1 MKIENVILNDNIQ
14 RALDEM
20 GFVEGTQ
27 IQQEAI
33 PVILEGKDIV
43 GQSNTGTGKTA
54 AFGIPILEKI
64 DREVKM
70 PQAIVLLP
78 TRELAVQVANEFRK
92 YGKYMDGIKTVTV
105 YGGADIREQINKLK
119 SGAQIIVGTP
129 GRVIDLIDRH
139 VIKLNELKMAV
150 LDEADEMLKMGFRE
164 DIELILSKIDH
175 PVQTL
180 LFSATIPDAMKNIIK
195 KFLNNPV
202 SVKVLR
208 EGITAKEVKQSYFL
222 VKHSDKVEALARLID
237 TYTPRLTLVFC
248 NTKKSVDE
256 LYDEL
261 IERGYNCDKMHG
273 DIKQSQRIDTL
284 NKFNNGLIEIL
295 IATDVAAR
303 GLDIKEVDLVINY
316 EVPSKEDYYVH
327 RIGRTGRAGK
337 EGASFTLASAKEMKK
352 IENIERYTKKDIR
365 KRTIPTVDKVNEVK
379 QDKFIRNIVEVI
391 EKEDLGENRELAGR
405 LMSQGYDAE
414 TLIAAMMK
422 KLVKFDY
429 SEERD
434 LNEVIPERKKSTRK
448 TSRNLEDTVRF
459 HVNVG
464 KKQGIRPGDILGA
477 VAGEC
482 DIPGSD
488 IGEIEVLENFS
499 FFNAA
504 TEHQH
509 RILKR
514 MAGAQIKGQNVAV
527 ELSKEKKSKSMREK
541 SHDNWSRKKSEKS
554 RKKYWQELIVGNI
567 IWKMNCDGLSKIA
580 TATKRGKI
588 RWELPLHDCL
598 KTNPELRLKALVVRS
613 WYGCLKS
620 VEK

>member
-20 GFVEGTQ
+20 GFEECTQ

-33 PVILEGKDIV
+33 PVILDGKDIV

-64 DREVKM
+64 DKNIRM

-105 YGGADIREQINKLK
+105 YGGADIRDQINKLK
-119 SGAQIIVGTP
+119 GGAQIIVGTP
-129 GRVIDLIDRH
+129 GRIIDLIDRR
-139 VIKLNELKMAV
+139 VIKLGELTMAV

-164 DIELILSKIDH
+164 DIELILGKIDH
-175 PVQTL
+175 KVQTS
-180 LFSATIPDAMKNIIK
+180 LFSATIPDVMKNIIK

-202 SVKVLR
+202 SIKVLR

-222 VKHSDKVEALARLID
+222 VKHSDKVEALSRLID
-237 TYTPRLTLVFC
+237 TYTPKLTVVFC
-248 NTKKSVDE
+248 NTKRSVDE
-256 LYDEL
+256 LYDRLVE
-261 IERGYNCDKMHG
+261 IGYNCDKIHG

-284 NKFNNGLIEIL
+284 NRFNNGLIEIL

-303 GLDIKEVDLVINY
+303 GLDIKEVECVINY
-316 EVPSKEDYYVH
+316 EVPIKEDYYVH

-337 EGASFTLASAKEMKK
+337 EGASFTLVTAKEMRKL
-352 IENIERYTKKDIR
+352 ENIEKYTKKSIR

-379 QDKFIRNIVEVI
+379 KDKFIRNIVEVI
-391 EKEDLGENRELAGR
+391 EKEDLGENRELAEK
-405 LMSQGYDAE
+405 LMSQDYDAE
-414 TLIAAMMK
+414 TLIAAMIK
-422 KLVKFDY
+422 KLVRFDY
-429 SEERD
+429 SQERD
-434 LNEVIPERKKSTRK
+434 LNDVVPERRKSSRGGRK
-448 TSRNLEDTVRF
+448 SIGDTERF
-459 HVNVG
+459 HVNAG

-488 IGEIEVLENFS
+488 IAEIEVLENYS
-499 FFNAA
+499 FFNVAS
-504 TEHQH
+504 EHKN

-514 MAGAQIKGQNVAV
+514 MDGAQIKGQNVVV
-527 ELSKEKKSKSMREK
+527 ELSKEKR
-541 SHDNWSRKKSEKS
+541 SRNSRDKKNKDKWFGKKS
-554 RKKYWQELIVGNI
+554 RKK
-567 IWKMNCDGLSKIA
+567 
-580 TATKRGKI
+580 
-588 RWELPLHDCL
+588 
-598 KTNPELRLKALVVRS
+598 
-613 WYGCLKS
+613 
-620 VEK
+620 

>member
-14 RALDEM
+14 KALDEM
-20 GFVEGTQ
+20 GFEEGTQ

-33 PVILEGKDIV
+33 PLILEGKDII

-64 DREVKM
+64 DSNIKM

-92 YGKYMDGIKTVTV
+92 YGKYMESIKTVTV
-105 YGGADIREQINKLK
+105 YGGADIREQITKLK
-119 SGAQIIVGTP
+119 GGAQIIVGTP
-129 GRVIDLIDRH
+129 GRVIDLIDRN
-139 VIKLNELKMAV
+139 VIKLSELKLAV

-175 PVQTL
+175 KVQTL

-202 SVKVLR
+202 SVKVMR
-208 EGITAKEVKQSYFL
+208 EGITAKEVKQSYFM
-222 VKHSDKVEALARLID
+222 VKHSDKVDALARLVD
-237 TYTPRLTLVFC
+237 TYTPRLALVFC
-248 NTKKSVDE
+248 NTKKSVDD

-337 EGASFTLASAKEMKK
+337 EGASFTLVSSKEMKK
-352 IENIERYTKKDIR
+352 IESIERYTKKDIR

-379 QDKFIRNIVEVI
+379 QDKFIRNIVDVI
-391 EKEDLGENRELAGR
+391 EKEDLGGNRELAGR
-405 LMSQGYDAE
+405 LMAQGYDAE

-422 KLVKFDY
+422 KLVKFDR

-434 LNEVIPERKKSTRK
+434 LNEVIAERKKFTRSS
-448 TSRNLEDTVRF
+448 SRNLENTVRF
-459 HVNVG
+459 HVNLG

-488 IGEIEVLENFS
+488 IGEIEVLENYS

-504 TEHQH
+504 SEHQH
-509 RILKR
+509 KILKK
-514 MAGAQIKGQNVAV
+514 MASAQIKGQNVAI
-527 ELSKEKKSKSMREK
+527 ELSKEKKKAPREK
-541 SHDNWSRKKSEKS
+541 SGENNWSKEKSSDNNWSRKKP
-554 RKKYWQELIVGNI
+554 RKKY
-567 IWKMNCDGLSKIA
+567 
-580 TATKRGKI
+580 
-588 RWELPLHDCL
+588 
-598 KTNPELRLKALVVRS
+598 
-613 WYGCLKS
+613 
-620 VEK
+620 

>member
-20 GFVEGTQ
+20 GFEEGTQ

-33 PVILEGKDIV
+33 PVILEGKDII

-64 DREVKM
+64 DRDVRM

-119 SGAQIIVGTP
+119 GGAQIIVGTP
-129 GRVIDLIDRH
+129 GRVIDLIERH
-139 VIKLNELKMAV
+139 VIKLSELNMAV

-164 DIELILSKIDH
+164 DIELILGKIDH

-180 LFSATIPDAMKNIIK
+180 LFSATIPDEMKNIIK
-195 KFLNNPV
+195 KFLRNPV

-222 VKHSDKVEALARLID
+222 VKHSDKVDALARLID
-237 TYTPRLTLVFC
+237 TYTPRLALVFC

-256 LYDEL
+256 LYDQL

-303 GLDIKEVDLVINY
+303 GLDIKEVDIVINY
-316 EVPSKEDYYVH
+316 DVPSKEDYYVH

-337 EGASFTLASAKEMKK
+337 EGASFTLVSAKEMKK
-352 IENIERYTKKDIR
+352 IEDIERYTKKDIR

-391 EKEDLGENRELAGR
+391 EKEELGDNRELAGR
-405 LMSQGYDAE
+405 LMTQGYDAE
-414 TLIAAMMK
+414 TLIAAMIK

-434 LNEVIPERKKSTRK
+434 LNDVIPERKKS
-448 TSRNLEDTVRF
+448 SRGNKSLGDAVRF
-459 HVNVG
+459 HVSVG
-464 KKQGIRPGDILGA
+464 KKQGVRPGDILGA

-488 IGEIEVLENFS
+488 IGEIEILENFS
-499 FFNAA
+499 FFTAA
-504 TEHQH
+504 AEHKN
-509 RILKR
+509 RILKK
-514 MAGAQIKGQNVAV
+514 MEGSQIKGQDVVV
-527 ELSKEKKSKSMREK
+527 ELSREKKSRQSREK
-541 SHDNWSRKKSEKS
+541 SSGNSWGRKTSDDNWARKKS
-554 RKKYWQELIVGNI
+554 RKK
-567 IWKMNCDGLSKIA
+567 
-580 TATKRGKI
+580 
-588 RWELPLHDCL
+588 
-598 KTNPELRLKALVVRS
+598 
-613 WYGCLKS
+613 
-620 VEK
+620 

>member
-20 GFVEGTQ
+20 GFEEGTQ

-33 PVILEGKDIV
+33 PVILEGKDII

-64 DREVKM
+64 DRDVRM

-119 SGAQIIVGTP
+119 GGAQIIVGTP
-129 GRVIDLIDRH
+129 GRVIDLIERH
-139 VIKLNELKMAV
+139 VIKLSELNMAV

-164 DIELILSKIDH
+164 DIELILGKIDH

-180 LFSATIPDAMKNIIK
+180 LFSATIPDEMKNIIK
-195 KFLNNPV
+195 KFLINPV

-222 VKHSDKVEALARLID
+222 VKHSDKVDALARLID
-237 TYTPRLTLVFC
+237 TYTPRLALVFC

-256 LYDEL
+256 LYDQL

-303 GLDIKEVDLVINY
+303 GLDIKEVDIVINY
-316 EVPSKEDYYVH
+316 DVPSKEDYYVH

-337 EGASFTLASAKEMKK
+337 EGASFTLVSAKEMKK
-352 IENIERYTKKDIR
+352 IEDIERYTKKDIR

-379 QDKFIRNIVEVI
+379 QDKFIRNIVEAI
-391 EKEDLGENRELAGR
+391 EKEELGENRELAGR
-405 LMSQGYDAE
+405 LMTQGYDAE
-414 TLIAAMMK
+414 TLIAAMIK

-434 LNEVIPERKKSTRK
+434 LNDVIPERKKS
-448 TSRNLEDTVRF
+448 SRGNKSLGDAVRF
-459 HVNVG
+459 HVSVG
-464 KKQGIRPGDILGA
+464 KKQGVRPGDILGA

-488 IGEIEVLENFS
+488 IGEIEILENFS
-499 FFNAA
+499 FFTAA
-504 TEHQH
+504 AEHKN
-509 RILKR
+509 RILKK
-514 MAGAQIKGQNVAV
+514 MEGSQIKGQDVVV
-527 ELSKEKKSKSMREK
+527 ELSREKKSRQSREK
-541 SHDNWSRKKSEKS
+541 SSGNSWGRKTSDDNWARKKS
-554 RKKYWQELIVGNI
+554 RKK
-567 IWKMNCDGLSKIA
+567 
-580 TATKRGKI
+580 
-588 RWELPLHDCL
+588 
-598 KTNPELRLKALVVRS
+598 
-613 WYGCLKS
+613 
-620 VEK
+620 

>member
-14 RALDEM
+14 KALDEM
-20 GFVEGTQ
+20 GFEEGTQ

-33 PVILEGKDIV
+33 PLILEGKDII

-64 DREVKM
+64 DSNIKM

-92 YGKYMDGIKTVTV
+92 YGKYMESIKTVTV
-105 YGGADIREQINKLK
+105 YGGADIRDQINKLK
-119 SGAQIIVGTP
+119 GGAQIIVGTP
-129 GRVIDLIDRH
+129 GRVIDLIDRN
-139 VIKLNELKMAV
+139 VIKLSELKMAV

-164 DIELILSKIDH
+164 DIELILGKIDH
-175 PVQTL
+175 QVQTL

-195 KFLNNPV
+195 KFLNNPT

-208 EGITAKEVKQSYFL
+208 EGITAKEVKQSYFM
-222 VKHSDKVEALARLID
+222 VKHSDKVDALARLVD

-248 NTKKSVDE
+248 NTKKSVDD

-261 IERGYNCDKMHG
+261 IEKGYNCDKMHG

-337 EGASFTLASAKEMKK
+337 EGASFTLVSSKEMKK
-352 IENIERYTKKDIR
+352 IESIERYTKKDIR

-391 EKEDLGENRELAGR
+391 EKEDLGGNRELAGR
-405 LMSQGYDAE
+405 LMAQGYDAE

-422 KLVKFDY
+422 KLVKFDH

-434 LNEVIPERKKSTRK
+434 LNEVLAERKKSTRGS
-448 TSRNLEDTVRF
+448 SRNLENTVRF
-459 HVNVG
+459 HVSLG

-488 IGEIEVLENFS
+488 IGEIEVLENYS

-504 TEHQH
+504 SEHQH

-514 MAGAQIKGQNVAV
+514 MAGAQIKGQNVAI
-527 ELSKEKKSKSMREK
+527 ELSKEKKKNSREK
-541 SHDNWSRKKSEKS
+541 SGENNWSREKSNDNNWSRKKT
-554 RKKYWQELIVGNI
+554 RKKY
-567 IWKMNCDGLSKIA
+567 
-580 TATKRGKI
+580 
-588 RWELPLHDCL
+588 
-598 KTNPELRLKALVVRS
+598 
-613 WYGCLKS
+613 
-620 VEK
+620 

>member
-33 PVILEGKDIV
+33 PVILEGRDIV

-64 DREVKM
+64 DKDIRM

-105 YGGADIREQINKLK
+105 YGGADIRDQINKLK
-119 SGAQIIVGTP
+119 GGAQIIVGTP

-139 VIKLNELKMAV
+139 VIKLSELKMAV

-237 TYTPRLTLVFC
+237 TYTPRLALVFC

-352 IENIERYTKKDIR
+352 IEDIERYTKKDIR

-391 EKEDLGENRELAGR
+391 EKEDLGENRELAGK

-434 LNEVIPERKKSTRK
+434 LNEIIPERKKSTRK
-448 TSRNLEDTVRF
+448 ASRNLEDTVRF

-499 FFNAA
+499 FFNVAS
-504 TEHQH
+504 EHQH

-514 MAGAQIKGQNVAV
+514 MEGAQIKGQNVAV
-527 ELSKEKKSKSMREK
+527 ELSKEKKSKQSREK

-554 RKKYWQELIVGNI
+554 RKKY
-567 IWKMNCDGLSKIA
+567 
-580 TATKRGKI
+580 
-588 RWELPLHDCL
+588 
-598 KTNPELRLKALVVRS
+598 
-613 WYGCLKS
+613 
-620 VEK
+620 

>member
-14 RALDEM
+14 KALDEM
-20 GFVEGTQ
+20 GFEEGTQ
-27 IQQEAI
+27 IQKEAI
-33 PVILEGKDIV
+33 PVILEGKDII

-64 DREVKM
+64 DIDIKM

-92 YGKYMDGIKTVTV
+92 YGKYMNGIKTVTV
-105 YGGADIREQINKLK
+105 YGGADIRDQINKLK
-119 SGAQIIVGTP
+119 AGAQIIVGTP
-129 GRVIDLIDRH
+129 GRVIDLIDRR
-139 VIKLNELKMAV
+139 VIKLNELNMAV

-195 KFLNNPV
+195 KFLKNPV
-202 SVKVLR
+202 SVKTLR

-222 VKHSDKVEALARLID
+222 VKHSDKVDALARLVD
-237 TYTPRLTLVFC
+237 TYTPRLALIFC

-256 LYDEL
+256 LYDQL

-303 GLDIKEVDLVINY
+303 GLDIKEVDIVINY

-337 EGASFTLASAKEMKK
+337 EGASFTLVSAKEMKK
-352 IENIERYTKKDIR
+352 IEAIERYTKKDIR

-391 EKEDLGENRELAGR
+391 EKEDLGENRGLAGK
-405 LMSQGYDAE
+405 LMEQGYDSE
-414 TLIAAMMK
+414 TLIAAMIK

-434 LNEVIPERKKSTRK
+434 LNEVVSERKKSTRGSK
-448 TSRNLEDTVRF
+448 NLGDTVRF
-459 HVNVG
+459 HVDMG
-464 KKQGIRPGDILGA
+464 KKQGVRPGDILGA

-488 IGEIEVLENFS
+488 IGEIEILDNYS
-499 FFNAA
+499 FFTAA
-504 TEHQH
+504 AEHKN
-509 RILKR
+509 RILNR
-514 MAGAQIKGQNVAV
+514 MAGSQIKGQNVVV
-527 ELSKEKKSKSMREK
+527 ELSKEKKSRFSREK
-541 SHDNWSRKKSEKS
+541 QHDDKGSRKNK
-554 RKKYWQELIVGNI
+554 RKKY
-567 IWKMNCDGLSKIA
+567 
-580 TATKRGKI
+580 
-588 RWELPLHDCL
+588 
-598 KTNPELRLKALVVRS
+598 
-613 WYGCLKS
+613 
-620 VEK
+620 